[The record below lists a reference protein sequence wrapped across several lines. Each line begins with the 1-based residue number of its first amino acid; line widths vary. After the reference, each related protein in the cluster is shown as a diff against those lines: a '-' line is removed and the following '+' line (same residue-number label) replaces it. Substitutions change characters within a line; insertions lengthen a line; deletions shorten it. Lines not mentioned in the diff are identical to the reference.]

1 MLAFFN
7 LKECDIME
15 IILFAAAAL
24 LILTVI
30 FLVAAALNFIYYKIT
45 GGSWED
51 EYQETEYKADKGLD
65 ERAAHKENKALR

>member
-1 MLAFFN
+1 M
-7 LKECDIME
+7 DIK

-30 FLVAAALNFIYYKIT
+30 FLVAAILNYVYYKIT

-51 EYQETEYKADKGLD
+51 EYQEIEYKADQGLN
-65 ERAAHKENKALR
+65 ERAADQENKAVR

>member
-1 MLAFFN
+1 MD
-7 LKECDIME
+7 LK

-30 FLVAAALNFIYYKIT
+30 FLVAAILNYVYYKIT

>member
-1 MLAFFN
+1 ME
-7 LKECDIME
+7 LK

-51 EYQETEYKADKGLD
+51 EYQETEHKADKKPH
-65 ERAAHKENKALR
+65 ERAANQENKALR

>member
-1 MLAFFN
+1 M
-7 LKECDIME
+7 DIK

-30 FLVAAALNFIYYKIT
+30 FLVAAILNYVYYKIT

-51 EYQETEYKADKGLD
+51 EYQETEHEADKGLN

>member
-1 MLAFFN
+1 M
-7 LKECDIME
+7 DIK

-30 FLVAAALNFIYYKIT
+30 FLVAAILNYVYYKIT

-51 EYQETEYKADKGLD
+51 EYQETEHKADKGLD
-65 ERAAHKENKALR
+65 ERAADQENKALR

>member
-1 MLAFFN
+1 M
-7 LKECDIME
+7 DIK

-30 FLVAAALNFIYYKIT
+30 FLVAAILNYVYYKIT

-51 EYQETEYKADKGLD
+51 EYQETEYKADQGLD
-65 ERAAHKENKALR
+65 KRAAHKENKALR